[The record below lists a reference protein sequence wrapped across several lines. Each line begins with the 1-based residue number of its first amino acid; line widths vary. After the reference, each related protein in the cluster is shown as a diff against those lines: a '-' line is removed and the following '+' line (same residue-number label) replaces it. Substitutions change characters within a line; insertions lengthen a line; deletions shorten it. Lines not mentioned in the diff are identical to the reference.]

1 MKVQIKIR
9 DKDLEIVDTR
19 EYELAEFCD
28 LLSRKV
34 TSCLY
39 LVEDCLDEESP
50 VEFKDIRKSIL
61 DVAGEISRLPIDI
74 QFPKNNQ

>member
-9 DKDLEIVDTR
+9 DSELQIVDTK
-19 EYELAEFCD
+19 EYEFREFCD

-39 LVEDCLDEESP
+39 LVEDCLDEESS
-50 VEFKDIRKSIL
+50 VEFKDIRANIL
-61 DVAGEISRLPIDI
+61 DVAGEIRRLPLNII
-74 QFPKNNQ
+74 EEVI